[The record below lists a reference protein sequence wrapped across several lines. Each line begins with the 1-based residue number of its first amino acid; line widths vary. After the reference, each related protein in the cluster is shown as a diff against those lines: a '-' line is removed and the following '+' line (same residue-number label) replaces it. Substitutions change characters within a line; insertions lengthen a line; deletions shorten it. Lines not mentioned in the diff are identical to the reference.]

1 MTRMSMIFFA
11 FTLSFSAACGSASTA
26 EGPSAQADTRIYECP
41 MQCVKPGETLPYTH
55 VGPADCPVCGMHLEP
70 RPAQPSTAPA
80 PH

>member
-1 MTRMSMIFFA
+1 MH
-11 FTLSFSAACGSASTA
+11 
-26 EGPSAQADTRIYECP
+26 
-41 MQCVKPGETLPYTH
+41 CVKQGETQPYTH